1 MSDVSDNRQM
11 IEAGQFFDIWRLLSA
26 PRPDNEAMIRSLCRT
41 VYLGSDTALCRILG
55 RYKMYVDTRDVS
67 ISSHLLL
74 EGFWEMWV
82 TEAMLRHVRPG
93 MTVLDIGANL
103 GYFTLLLA
111 DLVGPAGKVL
121 AFEPNPEMASRAR
134 RSISINGFSPTTTLH
149 EIALADSDGEML
161 LDVVDSS
168 PGGAHLVAM
177 PAAVA
182 PPTVLPSPSSA
193 GTPFAPSIAAPLIAV
208 LRFVLEDA
216 VAAANAEINDAAQ
229 VRIEAA
235 IVEIIAAAEIAAA
248 AEQPEDRIVPVSKT
262 TPAGQSLRSVPIRR
276 LDEIDGALDAD
287 FIKMDVEGAEQMVWS
302 GMGGL
307 LARGRPLTIFMEFT
321 ISRFDRPHDFLDAI
335 EQHGFSMSIVSY
347 TDGVVPISR
356 EQLFAQSHFV
366 DNMLVF
372 VRSGDTAGEA

>member
-1 MSDVSDNRQM
+1 MSDVSDNRQL

-26 PRPDNEAMIRSLCRT
+26 PRPENEAIIRSLCRT

-82 TEAMLRHVRPG
+82 TEAMLRHVKPG

-168 PGGAHLVAM
+168 PGGAHLVAPSAAAA
-177 PAAVA
+177 PAAA
-182 PPTVLPSPSSA
+182 PPRSA
-193 GTPFAPSIAAPLIAV
+193 GAPMASSLAAPLITI
-208 LRFVLEDA
+208 LRSVVSDA
-216 VAAANAEINDAAQ
+216 IAADNAEINHAAQ
-229 VRIEAA
+229 ARIEAA
-235 IVEIIAAAEIAAA
+235 VVEVIAAAEIAAA
-248 AEQPEDRIVPVSKT
+248 AQQPADRIVGVPKS
-262 TPAGQSLRSVPIRR
+262 TPAGQSLQSVPIRR
-276 LDEIDGALDAD
+276 LDEIEGALDAD

-321 ISRFDRPHDFLDAI
+321 ISRFDRPHEFLDAI
-335 EQHGFSMSIVSY
+335 ERNGFSMSIVTY
-347 TDGVVPISR
+347 TEGVVPISR
-356 EQLFAQSHFV
+356 EQLFSQSHFV

-372 VRSGDTAGEA
+372 IRSGDTADRA